1 MSSPLN
7 AAALPRQAA
16 AVPPRRKRASG
27 ASHKRWLPA
36 LFLGPA
42 VLIMAV
48 ACLYPVLSAFQLAL
62 FDWNMGTPWSEA
74 RWVGL
79 DNFRAAFSN
88 PQVWSSLWTTL
99 LFAAVCVSAEMVLGI
114 ALALALEHPVRGT
127 AFFRTLFILPMMIAP
142 IAVGL
147 AWRYLFDA
155 QFGLINAVL
164 ALFGIAAKGWL
175 SDPSLAFM
183 AIVVA
188 DVWQWT
194 PFVFIMMVAALANV
208 DGAVIEASRI
218 DGARWWQMTFL
229 VKLPMVMNVI
239 AITLMMRLIDAFR
252 VLEVIYVLTFGGPGD
267 STEIL
272 ALHIYKTAFV
282 GQQLGVAA
290 AISVLLLVVVA
301 ALSWGALRLSNPM
314 KNER

>member
-1 MSSPLN
+1 M
-7 AAALPRQAA
+7 
-16 AVPPRRKRASG
+16 RRPA
-27 ASHKRWLPA
+27 WLPV
-36 LFLGPA
+36 FYVGPA
-42 VLIMAV
+42 VLVMAA
-48 ACLYPVLSAFQLAL
+48 ACLYPVVSAIQLGF
-62 FDWNMGTPWSEA
+62 FDWSLGTPWSDA

-79 DNFRAAFSN
+79 GNFVSAFSN
-88 PQVWSSLWTTL
+88 PRVWSSLWTTL
-99 LFAAVCVSAEMVLGI
+99 MFAAVCVSAEMVLGI

-147 AWRYLFDA
+147 AWRYIFDA
-155 QFGLINAVL
+155 QFGLLNALLGV
-164 ALFGIAAKGWL
+164 FGVAPMGWL
-175 SDPSLAFM
+175 ADPTLAFI

-188 DVWQWT
+188 DIWQWT

-218 DGARWWQMTFL
+218 DGARWWQMTFR

-272 ALHIYKTAFV
+272 SLHIYKTAFV

-290 AISVLLLVVVA
+290 AVSVLLLAVVA
-301 ALSWGALRLSNPM
+301 TLSWGALRLSNPM
-314 KNER
+314 KESA

>member
-1 MSSPLN
+1 MKT
-7 AAALPRQAA
+7 PRW
-16 AVPPRRKRASG
+16 VPV
-27 ASHKRWLPA
+27 LY
-36 LFLGPA
+36 LGPA
-42 VLIMAV
+42 VLVMVV
-48 ACLYPVLSAFQLAL
+48 ACLYPVISAFQLAGY
-62 FDWNMGTPWSEA
+62 DWSMGTPWSSA

-79 DNFRAAFSN
+79 HNFASAFTN
-88 PQVWSSLWTTL
+88 PRVWSSLFTTL
-99 LFAAVCVSAEMVLGI
+99 MFAAVCVSAEMVLGI
-114 ALALALEHPVRGT
+114 ALALALEHPVRGM

-175 SDPSLAFM
+175 ADPTLAFA
-183 AIVVA
+183 AIVIA
-188 DVWQWT
+188 DIWQWT
-194 PFVFIMMVAALANV
+194 PFVFIMMIAALANV
-208 DGAVIEASRI
+208 DSSVIEASRI
-218 DGARWWQMTFL
+218 DGARWWQMTFR
-229 VKLPMVMNVI
+229 VKLPMVMHVI

-252 VLEVIYVLTFGGPGD
+252 VLEVVYVLTFGGPGD

-301 ALSWGALRLSNPM
+301 LLSWGALRLSNPM
-314 KNER
+314 KSDQR

>member
-1 MSSPLN
+1 M
-7 AAALPRQAA
+7 
-16 AVPPRRKRASG
+16 V
-27 ASHKRWLPA
+27 
-36 LFLGPA
+36 
-42 VLIMAV
+42 
-48 ACLYPVLSAFQLAL
+48 SAFG
-62 FDWNMGTPWSEA
+62 NA
-74 RWVGL
+74 R
-79 DNFRAAFSN
+79 
-88 PQVWSSLWTTL
+88 VWSSLWTTL

-114 ALALALEHPVRGT
+114 ALALALEHPVRGM

-147 AWRYLFDA
+147 AWRYMVDA

-164 ALFGIAAKGWL
+164 GLFGIAAQTWL
-175 SDPSLAFM
+175 ADPTLAFA
-183 AIVVA
+183 AIVIA
-188 DVWQWT
+188 DIWQWT
-194 PFVFIMMVAALANV
+194 PFVFIMMIAALASV

-218 DGARWWQMTFL
+218 DGANWWQMTFRI
-229 VKLPMVMNVI
+229 KLPMVMHVI

-252 VLEVIYVLTFGGPGD
+252 VLEVVYVLTFGGPGD

-301 ALSWGALRLSNPM
+301 LLSWAALRLSNPM
-314 KNER
+314 KGEQR